1 MKGKKK
7 ETRTREALGH
17 YQIGK
22 HKSQKEAFK
31 IQLKDH
37 SILDAIQKTCCVWIN
52 IFSQCQYT
60 GIIV

>member
-7 ETRTREALGH
+7 ESRTREASGH
-17 YQIGK
+17 SGIGK

-37 SILDAIQKTCCVWIN
+37 SVLDAIQKTYCVWIS
-52 IFSQCQYT
+52 ILLQCQYT
-60 GIIV
+60 GIII